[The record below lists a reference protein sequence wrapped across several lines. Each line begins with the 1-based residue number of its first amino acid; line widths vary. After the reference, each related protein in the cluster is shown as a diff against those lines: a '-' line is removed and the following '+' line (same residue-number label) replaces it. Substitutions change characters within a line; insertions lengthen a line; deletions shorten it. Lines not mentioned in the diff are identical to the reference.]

1 MLLCC
6 KCTSD
11 LNKLIE
17 ENYDKLIVI
26 RFHGMFCYICQNND
40 PEIYDIGQKDNNL
53 LVVCVNV
60 EECGELDHVWGINII
75 PTFIFV
81 KRGIEVERTEEQAVD
96 KIREL
101 IKKHQTQ

>member
-1 MLLCC
+1 M
-6 KCTSD
+6 
-11 LNKLIE
+11 
-17 ENYDKLIVI
+17 Y
-26 RFHGMFCYICQNND
+26 ND
-40 PEIYDIGQKDNNL
+40 PEIYDIGQNENNI
-53 LVVCVNV
+53 LVVCINV
-60 EECGELDHVWGINII
+60 EECGELDHVWRIRYI